1 MTEARFQVRAMAR
14 TPKAVLE
21 ATSCVVDG
29 GGGTYRQFHP
39 LINFF
44 AANRRCRTF
53 VARDGEGRVVATS
66 VATRYAHTGWIGH
79 VFVRPDLRGQGL
91 GTRMTSVALD
101 VLQRAGCDTILL
113 AATDLGRPI
122 YERLGFKVESSYHEL
137 RGTALP
143 KTVELAPYRPLLPSD
158 RAALLALDRQVSG
171 DDRGPILARFEDFAW
186 GVSRN
191 GSLAGGA
198 VARPTLAGAAVPL
211 PWGGAWAALL
221 PGAGGAETAA
231 LVNLIRT
238 AGSVGQE
245 VIVYP
250 PDENQLALDLLRDSG
265 FEELR
270 TVPRMVLGKRS
281 EWLPAAVWNPM
292 SLGLG

>member
-1 MTEARFQVRAMAR
+1 LTEARFQVRAMAR

-29 GGGTYRQFHP
+29 GWGTYRQFHP
-39 LINFF
+39 LLNFF

-79 VFVRPDLRGQGL
+79 VFVRPDLRGHGL

-137 RGTALP
+137 RGMALP

-158 RAALLALDRQVSG
+158 RTALRALDRQVSG

-186 GVSRN
+186 GVSMN
-191 GSLAGGA
+191 GSLAGAA
-198 VARPTLAGAAVPL
+198 VAL

-238 AGSVGQE
+238 VGSVGQE

-250 PDENQLALDLLRDSG
+250 PDENRLALDLLGDSG